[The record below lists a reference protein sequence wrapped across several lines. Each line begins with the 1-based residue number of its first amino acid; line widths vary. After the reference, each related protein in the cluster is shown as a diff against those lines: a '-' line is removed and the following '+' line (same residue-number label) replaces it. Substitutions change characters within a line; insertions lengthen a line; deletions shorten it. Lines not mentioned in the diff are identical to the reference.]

1 MVRSVG
7 EPVADDLLR
16 VGELAAHSIASGS
29 PKAYFQAGDDKLTS
43 PAKRHFFVAIE
54 DDLQALDARAWAALK
69 AEALPRLTAPAP
81 GRGWEELF
89 SILNQAR
96 GYKRLA
102 EMGCAG
108 IEFVP
113 RSKGKTPDLAATLG
127 AARLLCEVKTIHI
140 SAVEVARRQG
150 GGVGT
155 TLAHVTPEF
164 LGKLRRDLDAARAQ
178 MEAFDAAARHI
189 AFVVVNFDDHL
200 HECAAD
206 YCADIEAD
214 LATNS
219 PAGVEVALDIKPP
232 FYWATR
238 AT

>member
-16 VGELAAHSIASGS
+16 VGELVAHSIASGS

-81 GRGWEELF
+81 GRGWEELY

-102 EMGCAG
+102 EMGCGCSCCGSRA
-108 IEFVP
+108 EAP
-113 RSKGKTPDLAATLG
+113 RLSGSESRTPLSD
-127 AARLLCEVKTIHI
+127 
-140 SAVEVARRQG
+140 G
-150 GGVGT
+150 GSVS
-155 TLAHVTPEF
+155 VTNTRY
-164 LGKLRRDLDAARAQ
+164 L
-178 MEAFDAAARHI
+178 
-189 AFVVVNFDDHL
+189 
-200 HECAAD
+200 
-206 YCADIEAD
+206 
-214 LATNS
+214 LAT
-219 PAGVEVALDIKPP
+219 
-232 FYWATR
+232 T
-238 AT
+238 